1 MFNFMTELNGS
12 LVEKDQEIALQRRQV
27 EYWKDY
33 RDRGQHDHG
42 KQICLL
48 EESITDLQETF
59 ETMSGQMRVLDFVYL
74 SIKIHLANYCKIDIN
89 SLKHQYNDII
99 GTIRGIVLYEVT
111 LNASITVCHS

>member
-1 MFNFMTELNGS
+1 MFHLTTELNDS

-59 ETMSGQMRVLDFVYL
+59 ETMSGQMRVSDFV
-74 SIKIHLANYCKIDIN
+74 HL
-89 SLKHQYNDII
+89 LVEMH
-99 GTIRGIVLYEVT
+99 
-111 LNASITVCHS
+111 